1 MRLSDSPRFTQLLN
15 NRRLGPC
22 FDIMSMLL
30 IITIIAAAAA
40 AVEIAKAYLTF
51 TMGQALF

>member
-1 MRLSDSPRFTQLLN
+1 MSLGDSPRFRQLLN
-15 NRRLGPC
+15 NGRLGPC

-30 IITIIAAAAA
+30 IITIIAAAA
-40 AVEIAKAYLTF
+40 VDMAKAYITF